1 MSLQVRVLKGH
12 YREEGGSLTQGS
24 LVLID
29 VPGKGICTE
38 GGLQLRA
45 RRYKVATGVEGIELY
60 GPEIGFDFLP
70 DEGECERV
78 GIPVDPGE
86 F

>member
-1 MSLQVRVLKGH
+1 MTVQVRIIKGH

-38 GGLQLRA
+38 GGGQLRA
-45 RRYKVATGVEGIELY
+45 RRYKTAGVECVELY
-60 GPEIGFDFLP
+60 GPDIGFVFLP
-70 DEGECERV
+70 DDGECERG
-78 GIPVDPGE
+78 GIPFDSTQ
-86 F
+86 